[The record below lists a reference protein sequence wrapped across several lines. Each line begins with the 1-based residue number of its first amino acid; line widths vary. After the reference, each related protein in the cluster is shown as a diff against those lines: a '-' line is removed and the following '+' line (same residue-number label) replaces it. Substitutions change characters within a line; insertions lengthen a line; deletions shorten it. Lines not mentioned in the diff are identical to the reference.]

1 LRLDDCHDDLVPEPE
16 YLFTLS
22 AERTYLAYVRSA
34 LALLAGSVV
43 TLGYLDATDRSLLAH
58 FAGFSLLLLGL
69 VTLVGGHVRF
79 RQVVAA
85 IRSGESVPHN
95 RLPTV
100 LTSLIVVAA
109 VLGILAVQ
117 MQ

>member
-1 LRLDDCHDDLVPEPE
+1 MDGANCHDDLVPDPD

-34 LALLAGSVV
+34 LALIAGSLV

-69 VTLVGGHVRF
+69 VTLVGGHLRF

-85 IRSGESVPHN
+85 IRAGEPIGHN
-95 RLPTV
+95 RLPTI

-109 VLGILAVQ
+109 ILGILAVQ
-117 MQ
+117 VG

>member
-1 LRLDDCHDDLVPEPE
+1 MPEPD

-43 TLGYLDATDRSLLAH
+43 VLGYLDATDRGMLAH
-58 FAGFSLLLLGL
+58 FAGFSLLVLGL

-79 RQVVAA
+79 RQVASA
-85 IRSGESVPHN
+85 IRSGQPLPHN
-95 RLPTV
+95 PLPGL
-100 LTSLIVVAA
+100 LTSLIVLAA
-109 VLGILAVQ
+109 LLGILAVQ
-117 MQ
+117 AR